1 MSLQIRKIFGPL
13 AACVS
18 IRDLGSKT
26 TESLLFG
33 SVTQAVE
40 HAIVALTD
48 RNDKTAVVL
57 VGEDERAAHTTPTL
71 AGRATAFATSLDQPG
86 LFLTLAAQDIVRDR
100 LQNDVRFEDFG
111 VHEGLDD
118 GRAERLFAVLHPD
131 LPEPELPQRKIVGN
145 CPRLHKSFVGRHRQV
160 DELQDLILHRRMIT
174 ITGFPGVGKTAT
186 AIHVA
191 RSFDDEYE
199 DGIWWFSVD
208 DRSSIDELL
217 RAIATT
223 RGLLTLRG
231 QVTIDRVAEGL
242 SEKRGII
249 ILDGCELMREAV
261 GQFCEAVLAKN
272 NALTLLL
279 TSTKPIGEEEEFV
292 YRLQPMTLPKAGET
306 GEDALIASEALALFF
321 ERATQAGVRLA
332 LDEKNVRLAGS
343 ICERVDGFPIAIEL
357 IAASLRTSS
366 LQKVAN
372 QLIQSRTSTGA
383 QVLTSSLHTLQN
395 VLEFSYQ
402 ILDEEERQ
410 LLHRLAMFRGEWRID
425 IAAQIWGDGRPEEEV
440 QKLHQS
446 LVESSWIGYD
456 NDRDTYRMPH
466 TIRSFSL
473 AKASGQAQPMLAQYC
488 MGMAEVA
495 TRVRMEMTGAT
506 ALTAEETLSRHYPD
520 FLYSLEVS
528 IDQSELFRYAPI
540 LMESM
545 VHFWFSSNL
554 LDDAERLSKAYLAM
568 GVTGL
573 QEARAL
579 IMLIIVRLRRRKLP
593 EAVELSKRCLEL
605 GRQDG
610 NRRAEAMALINL
622 GIASKDMGNFTQATD
637 YYSQGIEIL
646 RELGAAGQLCQSLC
660 NAADAEIR
668 SVDVQ
673 TTGSDSMLR
682 RAQAYLDEAK
692 ELAPSVGPVALQ
704 ALWHCYALL
713 SLAHMDYEEA
723 ETFIYRA
730 IAICARHGLRHEA
743 GEATEILAEINLA
756 KGLGPTAAKL
766 LGLSR
771 QIRKESG
778 KTRTEPEM
786 ERFGRLVSSLHEQV
800 DPDRAE
806 KLMRYGEKLDLAEIL
821 VPTVFNV

>member
-111 VHEGLDD
+111 IHEGLDD
-118 GRAERLFAVLHPD
+118 SRAERLFAVLHPD

-160 DELQDLILHRRMIT
+160 DELQDLILHRRMVT
-174 ITGFPGVGKTAT
+174 ITGFPGVGKTAM

-199 DGIWWFSVD
+199 DGVWWFSVD
-208 DRSSIDELL
+208 DRSSVDELL

-223 RGLLTLRG
+223 RGLLSLRG
-231 QVTIDRVAEGL
+231 QVTIERVVEGL
-242 SEKRGII
+242 AEKRGVI
-249 ILDGCELMREAV
+249 ILDGCELMREAI
-261 GQFCEAVLAKN
+261 GQFCQAVLAKN
-272 NALTLLL
+272 NSLTLLL
-279 TSTKPIGEEEEFV
+279 TSTKPIGLQDEFI
-292 YRLQPMTLPKAGET
+292 YRLEPMTIPKAGET

-321 ERATQAGVRLA
+321 ERATQAGIRLA
-332 LDEKNVRLAGS
+332 LDDKSIRLAGS

-372 QLIQSRTSTGA
+372 QLTQSRTSTGA
-383 QVLTSSLHTLQN
+383 QALTGSLHSLQN
-395 VLEFSYQ
+395 ALEYSYR

-410 LLHRLAMFRGEWRID
+410 LLHRLAMFRGEWRIE
-425 IAAQIWGDGRPEEEV
+425 IAAQIWGDGGTEEELH
-440 QKLHQS
+440 KLHQS

-473 AKASGQAQPMLAQYC
+473 AKASAQAQAMMAQYC
-488 MGMAEVA
+488 MGMAEAA
-495 TRVRMEMTGAT
+495 TKVRTEMTGAT

-520 FLYSLEVS
+520 FLFSLEAS
-528 IDQSELFRYAPI
+528 IERGELSRYAPI

-545 VHFWFSSNL
+545 VHFWFASNL
-554 LDDAERLSKAYLAM
+554 LDDAERLSNAYLAM

-605 GRQDG
+605 GRREG

-622 GIASKDMGNFTQATD
+622 GLATKDLGDFAEASV
-637 YYSQGIEIL
+637 YYSEGITIL

-660 NAADAEIR
+660 NAADPIIR
-668 SVDVQ
+668 SADDPA
-673 TTGSDSMLR
+673 SDRKSLLR
-682 RAQAYLDEAK
+682 QAQAYLDEAK
-692 ELAPSVGPVALQ
+692 ELAPSAGPVALQ
-704 ALWHCYALL
+704 ALWIGYARLAMA
-713 SLAHMDYEEA
+713 SLNSEEA
-723 ETFIYRA
+723 ETFVNRA
-730 IAICARHGLRHEA
+730 IAICARHSLRHEA

-800 DPDRAE
+800 DPERAE

-821 VPTVFNV
+821 APTVFNV